1 MVGPSATFM
10 ASRSMVSRKMLFW
23 SIPCLLNYIG
33 ASILLYLNCLN
44 RHALFSS

>member
-1 MVGPSATFM
+1 MVGVGPSFM
-10 ASRSMVSRKMLFW
+10 ASRSMVSRKKLFW

-44 RHALFSS
+44 RPVLFSS